1 MDQNKGAHRE
11 GKGIQSNWH
20 LSHNKYVPVIVPHV
34 RNFPHII
41 ALWNGITFYSKWWS
55 QDANAGVSCRKATA
69 LSQCFML
76 PPPLFWSSEFYSS
89 WRWGE
94 MGSVGLQR
102 RSTKCKLCLSPV
114 RLHLAGI
121 QRMLG
126 FPQNPSSLTL
136 RRCHLWALP
145 RPACFSVILLQSIVR
160 EKSRMRWGNTERI
173 CWHLTDPEWTI
184 TEDIFSRL
192 QKKKKKA
199 TNFFKFGKKQT

>member
-1 MDQNKGAHRE
+1 MVLLFIVSDGVRMQMQVCPV
-11 GKGIQSNWH
+11 GKP
-20 LSHNKYVPVIVPHV
+20 LL
-34 RNFPHII
+34 FP
-41 ALWNGITFYSKWWS
+41 S
-55 QDANAGVSCRKATA
+55 VSC
-69 LSQCFML
+69 CL
-76 PPPLFWSSEFYSS
+76 PRFFWSSEFYSS

-136 RRCHLWALP
+136 HRCHLWALP
-145 RPACFSVILLQSIVR
+145 RPACFSVMLLQSIVR

-184 TEDIFSRL
+184 TEDIFSCL
-192 QKKKKKA
+192 QKKRKKSHQ
-199 TNFFKFGKKQT
+199 FFQVW